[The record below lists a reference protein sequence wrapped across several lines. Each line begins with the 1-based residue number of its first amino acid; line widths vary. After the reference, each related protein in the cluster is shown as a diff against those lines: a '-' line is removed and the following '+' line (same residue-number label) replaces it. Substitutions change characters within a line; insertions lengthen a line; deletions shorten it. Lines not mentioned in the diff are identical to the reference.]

1 MCSVRNLCKSR
12 ISETTG
18 VGTPKSKPTREY
30 LARINS
36 SLNKTR
42 HETGYVPMVNA
53 SAGTYMAILPGVAI
67 SV

>member
-1 MCSVRNLCKSR
+1 
-12 ISETTG
+12 

-36 SLNKTR
+36 SLNKTM

-67 SV
+67 CV